1 MHSYFSI
8 SFNYTTIAWQIEHLI
23 SEIFIVDL
31 LELVNKFPPFPI
43 KLLDQFAAFLD
54 SLNDQIMLSS
64 KCNHGEWMN
73 TALSLSLSLPLQSTL
88 SLIMII
94 TLPLRGQLRMGHA
107 CSHVGTSLLPLHQ

>member
-8 SFNYTTIAWQIEHLI
+8 PFNYTTIAWQIEHQI

-31 LELVNKFPPFPI
+31 LELVNKFPPFAI

-64 KCNHGEWMN
+64 KCNHGDWMN
-73 TALSLSLSLPLQSTL
+73 TALSLSPSAVHSLSLNDHYVAAKRTVTDGS
-88 SLIMII
+88 
-94 TLPLRGQLRMGHA
+94 R
-107 CSHVGTSLLPLHQ
+107 V